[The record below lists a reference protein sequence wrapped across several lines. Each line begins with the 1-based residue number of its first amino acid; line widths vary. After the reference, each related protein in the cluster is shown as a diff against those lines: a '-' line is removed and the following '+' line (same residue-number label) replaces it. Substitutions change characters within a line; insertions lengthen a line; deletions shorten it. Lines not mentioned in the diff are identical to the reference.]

1 MSSINTNY
9 SKLQAGYLFPE
20 IARRT
25 KIYKEA
31 NPTAPVIRLGIGD
44 TAEPLAPS
52 IVQAMQDEVTKL
64 GNKETYTGYGDSE
77 GTPELRST
85 IANYYKELDCD
96 IDVSEVFVSDGAKSD
111 CANIQ
116 SIFGDS
122 VVALQDPAYPVYVDS
137 NVMSGR
143 TGEMDM
149 TTKQFEGLVY
159 LNSNEANNFVS
170 ELPIGK
176 VDLIYLCYPNN
187 PTGAVATRDQLKK
200 YVDYA
205 IQNKAII
212 IYDAAYS
219 WFITD
224 ENIPKSIYEIQGA
237 DTCAIELNS
246 FSKWAGFTGVR
257 LGWSIVPKDLITE
270 GAEQGKINWMWMR
283 RQNTFFNGASNI
295 AQAGG
300 VASLSPQGRL
310 ECQATV
316 DFYLE
321 NAKLIKAGLE
331 SVGFVCYGGNNAPY
345 IWLKTKDTSGNTIT
359 SWDFF
364 DLLLSN
370 CNVVG
375 TPGSG
380 FGPAGEG
387 FFRLSAFGSRE
398 NVIEAIGRIQKF
410 FGV

>member
-1 MSSINTNY
+1 MSSINSNY

-25 KIYKEA
+25 KAYKEA

-44 TAEPLAPS
+44 TTEPLVPS
-52 IVQAMQDEVTKL
+52 VVSAMTQAVAKL
-64 GNKETYTGYGDSE
+64 GNRETYTGYGDSE
-77 GTPELRST
+77 GTSELRSA
-85 IANYYKELDCD
+85 ISSYYNDLGCNIE
-96 IDVSEVFVSDGAKSD
+96 VSEVFVSDGAKSD

-116 SIFGDS
+116 SIFGES
-122 VVALQDPAYPVYVDS
+122 VVSLQDPAYPVYVDS

-143 TGEMDM
+143 TGVINPE
-149 TTKQFEGLVY
+149 TRQYEGLVY
-159 LNSNEANNFVS
+159 LAGTEANGFIADVPS
-170 ELPIGK
+170 GK
-176 VDLIYLCYPNN
+176 VDLIYLCFPNN
-187 PTGAVATRDQLKK
+187 PTGAVATREQLQK

-205 IQNKAII
+205 IANKAVI

-219 WFITD
+219 WFIKD
-224 ENIPKSIYEIQGA
+224 NNIPKSIYEIKGA
-237 DTCAIELNS
+237 ETCAIELNS

-257 LGWSIVPKDLITE
+257 LGWSIVPKALVVE
-270 GAEQGKINWMWMR
+270 GVEAGKINWMWMR

-300 VASLSPQGRL
+300 VASLSVQGRA

-321 NAKLIKAGLE
+321 NAQLIKAGLE
-331 SVGFVCYGGNNAPY
+331 KVGFSCYGGSNAPY
-345 IWLKTKDTSGNTIT
+345 IWLKTKDLNGNGVS

-364 DLLLSN
+364 DLLLNN

-387 FFRLSAFGSRE
+387 FFRLSAFGSRA
-398 NVIEAIGRIQKF
+398 NVVEAIARIQTV
-410 FGV
+410 FGK

>member
-25 KIYKEA
+25 KLYKEV
-31 NPTAPVIRLGIGD
+31 NPNAPVIRLGIGD
-44 TAEPLAPS
+44 TTEPLAPS
-52 IVQAMQDEVTKL
+52 IVMAMHEEVSKL
-64 GNKETYTGYGDSE
+64 GDKETYTGYGDSE
-77 GTPELRST
+77 GTPELRSA
-85 IANYYKELDCD
+85 IAQYYKDLGCN
-96 IDVSEVFVSDGAKSD
+96 IDDLEVFVSDGAKSD

-149 TTKQFEGLVY
+149 TTKQYAGLVY

-170 ELPIGK
+170 ELPTDK

-187 PTGAVATRDQLKK
+187 PTGAVATRQELAK

-205 IQNKAII
+205 IKNKAII

-224 ENIPKSIYEIQGA
+224 KNIPKSIYEIKGA
-237 DTCAIELNS
+237 ETCAIELNS

-257 LGWSIVPKDLITE
+257 LGWSVVPKTLIVENTE
-270 GAEQGKINWMWMR
+270 ANKINWMWMR

-300 VASLSPQGRL
+300 VASLSQQGRL
-310 ECQATV
+310 ECQATI

-321 NAKLIKAGLE
+321 NARLIKIGLE
-331 SVGFVCYGGNNAPY
+331 AVGFTCYGGSNAPY
-345 IWLKTKDTSGNTIT
+345 IWLKTKNTKGEMMT

-364 DLLLSN
+364 DLLLDN

-387 FFRLSAFGSRE
+387 FFRLSAFGSRD
-398 NVIEAIGRIQKF
+398 NVIEAISRIQKF
-410 FGV
+410 FGI